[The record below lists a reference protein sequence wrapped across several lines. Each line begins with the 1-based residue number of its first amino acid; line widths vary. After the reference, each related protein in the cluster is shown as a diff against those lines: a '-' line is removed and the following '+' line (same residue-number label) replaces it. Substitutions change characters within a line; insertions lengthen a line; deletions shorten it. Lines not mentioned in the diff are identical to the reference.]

1 MRTVT
6 VVAALMLATLA
17 QPAGAD
23 VLVVIDK
30 STQQVRVLAD
40 GDLAHVFKTST
51 GKYGRGTPVGS
62 YGVERLH
69 RHWYS
74 RKYDNAPMPHSIFF
88 YKGYAIH
95 GTTWISRLGR
105 PASHGCVRLHPED
118 AETLYKL
125 VRAQGKANTV
135 VIVTG
140 TNPKPKPSKWMVR
153 KRDRKPKP
161 STWMARKR
169 DHKPRPQRQAR
180 RTRTFEQ
187 ELEALF
193 GPL

>member
-1 MRTVT
+1 MRTAIVA
-6 VVAALMLATLA
+6 AALMLATLA

-40 GDLAHVFKTST
+40 GGLAHVFKTST
-51 GKYGRGTPVGS
+51 GRYGNGTPNGS

-74 RKYDNAPMPHSIFF
+74 RKYDNAPMPYSIFF
-88 YKGYAIH
+88 HEGYAIH
-95 GTTWISRLGR
+95 GTTVISRLGR
-105 PASHGCVRLHPED
+105 PASHGCVRLHPDD
-118 AETLYKL
+118 AAVLFAL
-125 VRAQGKANTV
+125 VREQGKDNTV

-153 KRDRKPKP
+153 KRDRKPER
-161 STWMARKR
+161 AV
-169 DHKPRPQRQAR
+169 R
-180 RTRTFEQ
+180 RVRTVDPGLRWWRERS
-187 ELEALF
+187 
-193 GPL
+193 